1 MKKSPDTWIEVLVE
15 GNVDTDLVSGAMYSL
30 GCLGIIEDKDRVR
43 VYFESAKN
51 LSREQ
56 IVSALEEFGI
66 KGAKISFNTI
76 ADDGWSRRWEKYFE
90 PVRIGEKIY
99 IRPPWREKSGGNLV
113 DIIIN
118 PGCAFGT
125 GTHPTTQM
133 ALFFLEK
140 YLEKGMAVLDAGCGS
155 GILAI
160 AAVKLGAGN
169 VMCVDND
176 EGIRENFYENIS
188 LNGIQEKVELK
199 ICDVIDIDDFDFD
212 LIVSNIDIKSNV
224 KLLNSI
230 GKFGEFPPRMIFTG
244 ILEKDMENFITQA
257 ETFGLKVT
265 NTGTL
270 KEWGAI
276 VF

>member
-1 MKKSPDTWIEVLVE
+1 MK
-15 GNVDTDLVSGAMYSL
+15 
-30 GCLGIIEDKDRVR
+30 
-43 VYFESAKN
+43 ES
-51 LSREQ
+51 
-56 IVSALEEFGI
+56 
-66 KGAKISFNTI
+66 
-76 ADDGWSRRWEKYFE
+76 
-90 PVRIGEKIY
+90 
-99 IRPPWREKSGGNLV
+99 
-113 DIIIN
+113 
-118 PGCAFGT
+118 
-125 GTHPTTQM
+125 
-133 ALFFLEK
+133 
-140 YLEKGMAVLDAGCGS
+140 
-155 GILAI
+155 
-160 AAVKLGAGN
+160 
-169 VMCVDND
+169 
-176 EGIRENFYENIS
+176 FYENIS

-212 LIVSNIDIKSNV
+212 LIISNIDIKSNV